1 MTPPKSQLAF
11 QLKTLFMG
19 SDGTIPESYARTVE
33 KKHLVAWIK
42 EGLIE
47 HRRSEKLYA
56 LTLKGETGSSSLSLG
71 VLGPSPGVRFP
82 ISDNRSRRQIE
93 ELPEAA

>member
-19 SDGTIPESYARTVE
+19 SDGTIPENYARTVD
-33 KKHLVAWIK
+33 KKQLTAWIK

-47 HRRSEKLYA
+47 HRRSQMLYA
-56 LTLKGETGSSSLSLG
+56 LTPKGE
-71 VLGPSPGVRFP
+71 
-82 ISDNRSRRQIE
+82 NRIK
-93 ELPEAA
+93 